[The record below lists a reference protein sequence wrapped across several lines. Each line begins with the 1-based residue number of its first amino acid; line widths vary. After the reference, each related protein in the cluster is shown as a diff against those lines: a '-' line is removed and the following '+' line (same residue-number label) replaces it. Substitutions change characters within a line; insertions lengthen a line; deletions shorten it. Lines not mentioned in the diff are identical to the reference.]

1 MWRDM
6 NTWLCFK
13 SIAWKNSIVQ
23 ETKHPSVFK
32 AAMVERLLLFLS
44 TKPQHVVDK
53 RSETDLFDNSLFDNS
68 VKQQLQLALN

>member
-1 MWRDM
+1 MLWVYRLEKLDCIGNKSPVRD
-6 NTWLCFK
+6 
-13 SIAWKNSIVQ
+13 
-23 ETKHPSVFK
+23 FK
-32 AAMVERLLLFLS
+32 AVIVERLLLFLS